1 MKESF
6 GTSRFGL
13 SASPPCWQCKSS
25 DPRFRTAEP
34 TADHRPVGNQSTNNG
49 MAKCRELLNKGLLQ
63 DIFREQMWVLSEVR
77 EKVCDFQ
84 KLPLDKSH
92 FITEVCK
99 INGNGTTLE
108 NIHRAAKAE
117 FLEKGYKDASLRNI
131 VKSVGMT
138 TGAFYGYYKS
148 KEELF
153 ESIVGEHY
161 EYIRN
166 RFIKAQQEFAE
177 LPAAQQPEVMS
188 DISGI
193 CMYDILYYAYEHLEE
208 CKLILCCSEG
218 TKFAGLI
225 DEMVEIEV
233 DGTHAYQDVLRQLGR
248 PSPHIDPSLEHIL
261 ITGMF
266 HTFFE
271 LIIHEM
277 PLKDAE
283 NYVREMRAFYTAG
296 WMKIMG
302 Q

>member
-1 MKESF
+1 MLCL
-6 GTSRFGL
+6 G
-13 SASPPCWQCKSS
+13 
-25 DPRFRTAEP
+25 
-34 TADHRPVGNQSTNNG
+34 
-49 MAKCRELLNKGLLQ
+49 
-63 DIFREQMWVLSEVR
+63 
-77 EKVCDFQ
+77 
-84 KLPLDKSH
+84 
-92 FITEVCK
+92 EVCA
-99 INGNGTTLE
+99 INGKLTTLDR
-108 NIHRAAKAE
+108 IHRAAKTE

-153 ESIVGEHY
+153 AALVGEHY
-161 EYIRN
+161 AYLLN
-166 RFIKAQQEFAE
+166 CFQKAQKEFAD
-177 LPAAQQPEVMS
+177 LPHEQQPEVMGN
-188 DISGI
+188 ISGA
-193 CMYDILYYAYEHLEE
+193 CMFDMLHYAYEHLEE

-218 TKFAGLI
+218 TKFSGLI

-233 DGTHAYQDVLRQLGR
+233 EGTHAYQEVLRKLGR

>member
-1 MKESF
+1 MF
-6 GTSRFGL
+6 
-13 SASPPCWQCKSS
+13 
-25 DPRFRTAEP
+25 
-34 TADHRPVGNQSTNNG
+34 
-49 MAKCRELLNKGLLQ
+49 
-63 DIFREQMWVLSEVR
+63 
-77 EKVCDFQ
+77 
-84 KLPLDKSH
+84 
-92 FITEVCK
+92 K
-99 INGNGTTLE
+99 INGTGTTLE
-108 NIHRAAKAE
+108 NIHLAAKAE
-117 FLEKGYKDASLRNI
+117 FLKKGFKDASLRNI
-131 VKSVGMT
+131 VKSLGMT

-153 ESIVGEHY
+153 EAIVGEHY
-161 EYIRN
+161 EYILN
-166 RFIKAQQEFAE
+166 RFIKAQEEFSQ
-177 LPAAQQPEVMS
+177 LPAARQPEVMS
-188 DISGI
+188 EISGL
-193 CMYDILYYAYEHLEE
+193 CMYDILYYAYKHLEE

-225 DEMVEIEV
+225 DRMVEIEV
-233 DGTHAYQDVLRQLGR
+233 EGTHAYQDVLRRFGR
-248 PSPHIDPSLEHIL
+248 LSPHIDPSLEHIL

>member
-1 MKESF
+1 M
-6 GTSRFGL
+6 
-13 SASPPCWQCKSS
+13 
-25 DPRFRTAEP
+25 
-34 TADHRPVGNQSTNNG
+34 
-49 MAKCRELLNKGLLQ
+49 
-63 DIFREQMWVLSEVR
+63 
-77 EKVCDFQ
+77 
-84 KLPLDKSH
+84 
-92 FITEVCK
+92 CK

-153 ESIVGEHY
+153 EAIVGEHY
-161 EYIRN
+161 EYILS

-177 LPAAQQPEVMS
+177 LPAVQQPEVMS
-188 DISGI
+188 DISGL
-193 CMYDILYYAYEHLEE
+193 CMYDMLHYAYEHLEE

-218 TKFAGLI
+218 TRFAGLI

-248 PSPHIDPSLEHIL
+248 PSPQIDARLEHIL

-266 HTFFE
+266 YTFFE

-283 NYVREMRAFYTAG
+283 NYVREMRVFYTAG

>member
-1 MKESF
+1 MC
-6 GTSRFGL
+6 
-13 SASPPCWQCKSS
+13 A
-25 DPRFRTAEP
+25 
-34 TADHRPVGNQSTNNG
+34 
-49 MAKCRELLNKGLLQ
+49 
-63 DIFREQMWVLSEVR
+63 
-77 EKVCDFQ
+77 
-84 KLPLDKSH
+84 
-92 FITEVCK
+92 
-99 INGNGTTLE
+99 INGKLTTLDR
-108 NIHRAAKAE
+108 IHRAAKTE

-153 ESIVGEHY
+153 AALVGEHY
-161 EYIRN
+161 AYLLN
-166 RFIKAQQEFAE
+166 CFQKAQKEFAD
-177 LPAAQQPEVMS
+177 LPHEQQPEVMS
-188 DISGI
+188 EISGA
-193 CMYDILYYAYEHLEE
+193 CMFDMLHYAYEHLEE

-233 DGTHAYQDVLRQLGR
+233 EGTHAYQEVLRKIGR

>member
-1 MKESF
+1 M
-6 GTSRFGL
+6 
-13 SASPPCWQCKSS
+13 
-25 DPRFRTAEP
+25 
-34 TADHRPVGNQSTNNG
+34 
-49 MAKCRELLNKGLLQ
+49 
-63 DIFREQMWVLSEVR
+63 
-77 EKVCDFQ
+77 
-84 KLPLDKSH
+84 
-92 FITEVCK
+92 CK

-131 VKSVGMT
+131 VKSLGMT

-153 ESIVGEHY
+153 EAIVGEHY
-161 EYIRN
+161 EYILN
-166 RFIKAQQEFAE
+166 RFIKAQEEFAE
-177 LPAAQQPEVMS
+177 LPADQQPEVMS
-188 DISGI
+188 EISGL
-193 CMYDILYYAYEHLEE
+193 CMYDILYYAYKHLEE

-225 DEMVEIEV
+225 DRMVEIEV
-233 DGTHAYQDVLRQLGR
+233 EGTHAYQDVLRRLGR

>member
-1 MKESF
+1 M
-6 GTSRFGL
+6 FGL
-13 SASPPCWQCKSS
+13 QFLCNYFLLLLTKPFSEIKIITVLYSA
-25 DPRFRTAEP
+25 
-34 TADHRPVGNQSTNNG
+34 VI
-49 MAKCRELLNKGLLQ
+49 L
-63 DIFREQMWVLSEVR
+63 
-77 EKVCDFQ
+77 
-84 KLPLDKSH
+84 
-92 FITEVCK
+92 EVCK

-131 VKSVGMT
+131 VKSVVMT
-138 TGAFYGYYKS
+138 TGAFYGYSKS

-153 ESIVGEHY
+153 EAIVGEHY

-248 PSPHIDPSLEHIL
+248 PSPQIDPSLEHIL

-266 HTFFE
+266 YTFFE

-283 NYVREMRAFYTAG
+283 NYVKEMRAFYTAG

>member
-1 MKESF
+1 M
-6 GTSRFGL
+6 
-13 SASPPCWQCKSS
+13 
-25 DPRFRTAEP
+25 
-34 TADHRPVGNQSTNNG
+34 
-49 MAKCRELLNKGLLQ
+49 
-63 DIFREQMWVLSEVR
+63 
-77 EKVCDFQ
+77 
-84 KLPLDKSH
+84 
-92 FITEVCK
+92 CK

-153 ESIVGEHY
+153 EAIVGEHY
-161 EYIRN
+161 EYILK

-188 DISGI
+188 DISGL
-193 CMYDILYYAYEHLEE
+193 CMYDMLHYAYEHLEE

-218 TKFAGLI
+218 TKFARLI

-233 DGTHAYQDVLRQLGR
+233 ASLKPPDRHESLP